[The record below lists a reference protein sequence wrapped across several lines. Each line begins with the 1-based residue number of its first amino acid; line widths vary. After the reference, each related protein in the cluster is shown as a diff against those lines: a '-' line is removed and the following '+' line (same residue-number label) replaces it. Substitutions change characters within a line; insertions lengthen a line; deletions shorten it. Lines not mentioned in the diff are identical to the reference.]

1 MLNDLKVLATEFM
14 HLSRD
19 ALHIHIGLAI
29 YFAAVLL
36 FRRGPASPLPW
47 LAVLALELA
56 NEALD
61 LFHEVDLSGAIV
73 DIVNTMFWPTV
84 ALVVAHIHLHRRRG
98 MPEPAE

>member
-1 MLNDLKVLATEFM
+1 MLNDLKILATDFM

-19 ALHIHIGLAI
+19 ALHIHLGLAI
-29 YFAAVLL
+29 YVTAILV

-47 LAVLALELA
+47 LAVLAFELV

-84 ALVVAHIHLHRRRG
+84 ALVAARIHLRRRRVS
-98 MPEPAE
+98 EPAE